1 MNKTGLMLRDAAYIA
16 AIINRSAGGIP
27 EEERQRGERIILRL
41 LHRNKLSFIDVV
53 RILFRELE
61 DAGITLNDKR
71 SVDLMQARLY
81 NLIRQSCGIA
91 DENNKTIIKKENNK
105 NGNY

>member
-1 MNKTGLMLRDAAYIA
+1 MNETALMLRDAMYIA
-16 AIINRSAGGIP
+16 NILYRSSIITSQD
-27 EEERQRGERIILRL
+27 ELQRGERIILRL
-41 LHRNKLSFIDVV
+41 LHRNKLLFVDVV
-53 RILFRELE
+53 RVLFSELE
-61 DAGITLNDKR
+61 ESGISLKDKR
-71 SVDLMQARLY
+71 SVDLMAARLY

>member
-1 MNKTGLMLRDAAYIA
+1 MNETALMLRDAAYIA
-16 AIINRSAGGIP
+16 AIIGRSATPIS

-41 LHRNKLSFIDVV
+41 LHRNNLSFIGVM
-53 RILFRELE
+53 RILFRDLE
-61 DAGITLNDKR
+61 DADITLTDKR

-91 DENNKTIIKKENNK
+91 DENNKTTIKKENNK
-105 NGNY
+105 NEHY

>member
-1 MNKTGLMLRDAAYIA
+1 MNETALMLRDAAYIA
-16 AIINRSAGGIP
+16 SIIVRSATPIS

-41 LHRNKLSFIDVV
+41 LHRNNLSFIDVV
-53 RILFRELE
+53 RVLLRELE

-71 SVDLMQARLY
+71 SVDLIQARLY

-91 DENNKTIIKKENNK
+91 DENKKTIIKKGE
-105 NGNY
+105 

>member
-1 MNKTGLMLRDAAYIA
+1 MNETALMLRDAAYIA
-16 AIINRSAGGIP
+16 AIINRSVTPIS

-61 DAGITLNDKR
+61 DAGITLNDRR

-105 NGNY
+105 NEHY